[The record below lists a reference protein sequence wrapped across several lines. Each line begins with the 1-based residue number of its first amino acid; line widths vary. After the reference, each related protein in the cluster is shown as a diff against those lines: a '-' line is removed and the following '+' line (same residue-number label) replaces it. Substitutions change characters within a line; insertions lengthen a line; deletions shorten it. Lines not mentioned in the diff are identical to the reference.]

1 MPSGATAYLRHCD
14 WIQWGSM
21 GLCSTDIPPL
31 GVAVLFQGTPGVL
44 NFYALFGL
52 MVGPLFPD
60 VVE

>member
-1 MPSGATAYLRHCD
+1 
-14 WIQWGSM
+14 M
-21 GLCSTDIPPL
+21 GLCSTDLPPL